1 MNNDQALTQFNPA
14 LLAGIIGNDAL
25 ATVNDGFSAGISSG
39 DFLPML
45 SIRGNRFR
53 IRMDGEETVIPE
65 TSIEVFLVT
74 SRPNA
79 SKTFYQGGY
88 APGGENKA
96 PDCSSSDGV
105 YPDAN
110 VESPQNDTCQLCP
123 NNAWGSKIGI
133 TGKKS
138 KACQDYKLIVL
149 VLAAMPEKAFAL
161 RIPAASLK
169 AFGAYIGKL
178 KMSSVPANAARTRI
192 SLGATEYPSLLFDF
206 AGTVET
212 KEQYDAITA
221 LGQSVEVL
229 HAVKIEPRIPQIAAP
244 AAPVVTAQQPVVV
257 PTPAPVAP
265 VVAEV
270 PVPAPVVAPEPVAVA
285 EPGLADLLGAKTKK
299 TKKADKPLE
308 VEVLPPETPAPAETT
323 PNEPV
328 DQVTSLD
335 GLLSKLKKQ

>member
-74 SRPNA
+74 SRPNV
-79 SKTFYQGGY
+79 SKTFYLGGY

-123 NNAWGSKIGI
+123 NNAWGSKIGP
-133 TGKKS
+133 TGNKS

-149 VLAAMPEKAFAL
+149 ALAAMPEKAFAL

-178 KMSSVPANAARTRI
+178 RMSGVPANAARTKI

-212 KEQYDAITA
+212 KEQYDAITT
-221 LGQSVEVL
+221 LGQSIEVL

-244 AAPVVTAQQPVVV
+244 VAPVVTAQQPVVV
-257 PTPAPVAP
+257 APPVPAP
-265 VVAEV
+265 VAEV

-285 EPGLADLLGAKTKK
+285 EPGLADLLGTKKKSAAKTK
-299 TKKADKPLE
+299 PLV
-308 VEVLPPETPAPAETT
+308 VEVLPPETPAPVEAT
-323 PNEPV
+323 PTEPV